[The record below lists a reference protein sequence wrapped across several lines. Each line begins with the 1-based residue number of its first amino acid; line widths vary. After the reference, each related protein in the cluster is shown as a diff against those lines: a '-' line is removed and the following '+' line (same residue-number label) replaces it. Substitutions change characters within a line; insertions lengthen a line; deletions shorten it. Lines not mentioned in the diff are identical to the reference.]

1 MFVLFLAP
9 ALLLPGIRI
18 TLIGT
23 AVLLGTAAGAIRMM
37 QGAHFLSDVL
47 FAGVFMALTVGL
59 LHVAIFGALR
69 SGSMV
74 SGRAEGARLGAHA
87 E

>member
-18 TLIGT
+18 TLIGV
-23 AVLLGTAAGAIRMM
+23 AVCLGMAAGAIRMM
-37 QGAHFLSDVL
+37 QGAQFLSDVL

-59 LHVAIFGALR
+59 LHVAIFGLLR
-69 SGSMV
+69 VGSMV
-74 SGRAEGARLGAHA
+74 PGRAEGVQLGANA

>member
-9 ALLLPGIRI
+9 ALLLPGIRM
-18 TLIGT
+18 TLIGM
-23 AVLLGTAAGAIRMM
+23 AVCLGTAAGAIRMM
-37 QGAHFLSDVL
+37 QGAHFMSDVL

-59 LHVAIFGALR
+59 LHVAVFGLLR
-69 SGSMV
+69 VRPMV
-74 SGRAEGARLGAHA
+74 LGRAEGAQVGANA